1 LFQQR
6 IEQIYSYSGKLSVVF
21 LFLLSNKME
30 VDGMGHHT
38 ISILVL
44 NQSGVL
50 VRVAGMFSRRGFN
63 IESLAVGTT
72 HVPEYSRITAVMQGS
87 DAIVAQVVKQLEKL
101 VEVRAVEILPV
112 NTAVVRD
119 MAMIKVKAEQDKKLE
134 VLQLAETFGAKVVDI
149 SNETLMVEITS
160 GKTNTDALIDALS
173 SYGILE
179 MIRTGVVGLQRGDCS
194 IYEKEKCEISDLFDA
209 TLAKV

>member
-1 LFQQR
+1 
-6 IEQIYSYSGKLSVVF
+6 
-21 LFLLSNKME
+21 
-30 VDGMGHHT
+30 MGHHT

-87 DAIVAQVVKQLEKL
+87 DAIVRQVVKQLEKL

-112 NTAVVRD
+112 NIAVVRD
-119 MAMIKVKAEQDKKLE
+119 MAMIKVRAGKEKKLE
-134 VLQLAETFGAKVVDI
+134 VLQLAESFGAKVVDI
-149 SNETLMVEITS
+149 SEQSLIVEITS
-160 GKTNTDALIDALS
+160 GKTNADALIAALS
-173 SYGILE
+173 PYGIIE
-179 MIRTGVVGLQRGDCS
+179 MIRAGVVGLQRGDCS
-194 IYEKEKCEISDLFDA
+194 IYEKEKCEVSELFA
-209 TLAKV
+209 TSQGEL

>member
-1 LFQQR
+1 
-6 IEQIYSYSGKLSVVF
+6 V
-21 LFLLSNKME
+21 
-30 VDGMGHHT
+30 GHHT

-87 DAIVAQVVKQLEKL
+87 DAIVKQVVKQLEKL
-101 VEVRAVEILPV
+101 VEVRAVEILPA
-112 NTAVVRD
+112 NIAVVRD
-119 MAMIKVKAEQDKKLE
+119 MAMIKVKASNDKKLE
-134 VLQLAETFGAKVVDI
+134 VLQLAESFGAKVVDI
-149 SNETLMVEITS
+149 SEQALIFEITS
-160 GKTNTDALIDALS
+160 GKTNTDALVAALS

-179 MIRTGVVGLQRGDCS
+179 MIRAGVVGLQRGGCS
-194 IYEKEKCEISDLFDA
+194 IYEKEKSEISELFD
-209 TLAKV
+209 TSQAKV

>member
-1 LFQQR
+1 
-6 IEQIYSYSGKLSVVF
+6 
-21 LFLLSNKME
+21 
-30 VDGMGHHT
+30 
-38 ISILVL
+38 
-44 NQSGVL
+44 
-50 VRVAGMFSRRGFN
+50 
-63 IESLAVGTT
+63 
-72 HVPEYSRITAVMQGS
+72 MQGS

-119 MAMIKVKAEQDKKLE
+119 MAMIKVKAEQNKKLE

-160 GKTNTDALIDALS
+160 GKTNTDALIAALS

-209 TLAKV
+209 AQVKA

>member
-1 LFQQR
+1 
-6 IEQIYSYSGKLSVVF
+6 V
-21 LFLLSNKME
+21 
-30 VDGMGHHT
+30 GHHT

-87 DAIVAQVVKQLEKL
+87 DAIVKQVVKQLEKL

-112 NTAVVRD
+112 NIAVVRD
-119 MAMIKVKAEQDKKLE
+119 MAMIKVRAGKEKNLE
-134 VLQLAETFGAKVVDI
+134 VLQLAESFGAKVVDI
-149 SNETLMVEITS
+149 SEQSLIVEITS
-160 GKTNTDALIDALS
+160 GKTNADALIAALS
-173 SYGILE
+173 PYGIIE
-179 MIRTGVVGLQRGDCS
+179 MIRAGVVGLQRGDCS
-194 IYEKEKCEISDLFDA
+194 IYEKEKCEVSELFD
-209 TLAKV
+209 TSPGEL

>member
-1 LFQQR
+1 
-6 IEQIYSYSGKLSVVF
+6 
-21 LFLLSNKME
+21 
-30 VDGMGHHT
+30 MGHHT

-87 DAIVAQVVKQLEKL
+87 DAIVKQVVKQLEKL

-112 NTAVVRD
+112 NIAVVRD
-119 MAMIKVKAEQDKKLE
+119 MAMIKVRAGKEKKLE
-134 VLQLAETFGAKVVDI
+134 VLQLAESFGAKVVDI
-149 SNETLMVEITS
+149 SEQSLIVEITS
-160 GKTNTDALIDALS
+160 GKTNADALIAALS
-173 SYGILE
+173 PYGIIE
-179 MIRTGVVGLQRGDCS
+179 MIRAGVVGLQRGDCS
-194 IYEKEKCEISDLFDA
+194 IYEKEKCEVSELFD
-209 TLAKV
+209 TSQGEL

>member
-1 LFQQR
+1 
-6 IEQIYSYSGKLSVVF
+6 
-21 LFLLSNKME
+21 
-30 VDGMGHHT
+30 MGHHT

-87 DAIVAQVVKQLEKL
+87 DAIVKQVVKQLEKL

-112 NTAVVRD
+112 NIAVVRD
-119 MAMIKVKAEQDKKLE
+119 MAMIKVRAGKEKNLE
-134 VLQLAETFGAKVVDI
+134 VLQLAESFGAKVVDI
-149 SNETLMVEITS
+149 SEQSLIVEITS
-160 GKTNTDALIDALS
+160 GKTNADALIAALS
-173 SYGILE
+173 PYGIIE
-179 MIRTGVVGLQRGDCS
+179 MIRAGVVGLQRGDCS
-194 IYEKEKCEISDLFDA
+194 IYEKEKCEVSELFDTSPA
-209 TLAKV
+209 EL

>member
-1 LFQQR
+1 
-6 IEQIYSYSGKLSVVF
+6 
-21 LFLLSNKME
+21 ME

-119 MAMIKVKAEQDKKLE
+119 MAMIKVKAEQNKKLE

-149 SNETLMVEITS
+149 SDETLMVEITS

-194 IYEKEKCEISDLFDA
+194 IYEKEKCEISALFDA
-209 TLAKV
+209 AQVEA